1 MLKLRFATL
10 IIVASSLAACAVPRF
25 DVPYNDKG
33 PDASSIV
40 RRIECEMKEMVVFDK
55 DNPNSF
61 NSEFLLNNDYDLAV
75 ALSLD
80 VTNTG
85 GASPSLSY
93 VNPLASATLFALS
106 GTGTFSEAR
115 EHNFTE
121 NIQLSF
127 RQVYMDWRQHN
138 EYFQCPEAQTNLAGE
153 LGIKDFVA
161 LAART
166 PDLNQTLTPA
176 QGSVFGGSIQFLVT
190 KQVNS
195 LGPTWTLVHFVGP
208 GSVNLSQVNT
218 DKITLAFARGPN
230 VGMPLTAISNAANP
244 HANAFLQQL
253 LLGQISTQLSTQ
265 QVPSPVPGFLPFF
278 FTRP

>member
-1 MLKLRFATL
+1 MLKLSL
-10 IIVASSLAACAVPRF
+10 IIPVSTSLCLTACAIPQF

-40 RRIECEMKEMVVFDK
+40 HRIECEMKEMVVFDK
-55 DNPNSF
+55 DNPRSF
-61 NSEFLLNNDYDLAV
+61 NSGFLLNNDYDLAV

-80 VTNTG
+80 VNNSG

-93 VNPLASATLFALS
+93 INPVTAGSFAFGGAGTL
-106 GTGTFSEAR
+106 GEGR

-127 RQVYMDWRQHN
+127 RKIFLDWRQN
-138 EYFQCPEAQTNLAGE
+138 NDYFQCPAADTNLAGS
-153 LGIKDFVA
+153 LGISDFVA

-166 PDLNQTLTPA
+166 PELNQTLTPA
-176 QGSVFGGSIQFLVT
+176 EGGAFGGSIQFLVT

-195 LGPTWTLVHFVGP
+195 LGPAWTLVHFIGP
-208 GSVNLSQVNT
+208 GSVNLSQINT

-230 VGMPLTAISNAANP
+230 VGKSLATVSKVTNQ
-244 HANAFLQQL
+244 HAKEFLQQL

-265 QVPSPVPGFLPFF
+265 AVSTPVPSFLPFV

>member
-1 MLKLRFATL
+1 MFKLRSMVP
-10 IIVASSLAACAVPRF
+10 IVAASFLTACAIPQF
-25 DVPYNDKG
+25 DVPYTVRG

-55 DNPNSF
+55 DNPASF
-61 NSEFLLNNDYDLAV
+61 NSKFLLNNDYDVAV

-93 VNPLASATLFALS
+93 LNPLASATSFAFS
-106 GTGTFSEAR
+106 GAGTFSEAR

-121 NIQLSF
+121 NIQLSL
-127 RQVYMDWRQHN
+127 RQIYMDWKQNN
-138 EYFQCPEAQTNLAGE
+138 EYFQCPAAQTNLGGD
-153 LGIKDFVA
+153 LGIRDYVA

-176 QGSVFGGSIQFLVT
+176 QGSVFGGSVQFLVT

-195 LGPTWTLVHFVGP
+195 FGPTWTLVHFVGP

-230 VGMPLTAISNAANP
+230 VGKPITVTSNSANP
-244 HANAFLQQL
+244 NANAFLQQL

-265 QVPSPVPGFLPFF
+265 QVPSAVPGFLPFLI
-278 FTRP
+278 TRP